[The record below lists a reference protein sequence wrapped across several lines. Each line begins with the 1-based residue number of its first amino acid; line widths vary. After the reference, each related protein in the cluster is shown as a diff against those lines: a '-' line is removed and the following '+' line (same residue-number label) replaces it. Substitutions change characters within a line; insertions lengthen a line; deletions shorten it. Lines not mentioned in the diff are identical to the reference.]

1 MKKFWYWRTLDN
13 KYEVDLVIGDAEVAI
28 EIKASNNISS
38 KDTKGLRIF
47 GEEHPEAKLFL
58 ISMEN
63 APRKQ
68 DGVEFWN
75 IEDFLR
81 RLWKGQIL

>member
-1 MKKFWYWRTLDN
+1 MEMF
-13 KYEVDLVIGDAEVAI
+13 E
-28 EIKASNNISS
+28 
-38 KDTKGLRIF
+38 RILKLQ
-47 GEEHPEAKLFL
+47 EAKLFL
-58 ISMEN
+58 ISMETT
-63 APRKQ
+63 PRKQ

>member
-1 MKKFWYWRTLDN
+1 MN
-13 KYEVDLVIGDAEVAI
+13 KEKLSVQGEAI
-28 EIKASNNISS
+28 EAS
-38 KDTKGLRIF
+38 TQRML
-47 GEEHPEAKLFL
+47 EAELFL